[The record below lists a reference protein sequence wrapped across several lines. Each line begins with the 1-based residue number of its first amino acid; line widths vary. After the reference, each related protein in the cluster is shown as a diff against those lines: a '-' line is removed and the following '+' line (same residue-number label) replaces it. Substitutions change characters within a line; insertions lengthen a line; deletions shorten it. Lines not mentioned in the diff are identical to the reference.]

1 MDYSPPP
8 LFKQGASARAKVV
21 FFSLIALILLVAD
34 SRLRSLGAI
43 RQVVGTV
50 LYPLQVVAL
59 LPRDAAYMV
68 GDYFSSLAAMQK
80 ENRNLK
86 EQQVANA
93 HTLQQVQQLS
103 AENTH
108 LRKLLAAN
116 ERQPV
121 KSVMT
126 EILYDARDA
135 FTRKVIVDRGTN
147 HGVVRGQPVID
158 DVGVVGQVTRVF
170 PFTAEVT
177 LLTDKDQAIPVQVVR
192 SGLRSIAYGQGH
204 SGALDLRFMP
214 ANADIQNGDVLVTSG
229 IDGVYPAGLSVA
241 KVTQVDRKSSDAFAR
256 IVCQPLA
263 GIDRNRQL
271 LILLTEATFPPR
283 PAPEDPKKD
292 RAAKKKAE
300 GSGEAGKQ
308 PTTNGAPAPVPAS
321 GAATPAAAVPVN
333 AATGTNA
340 APAAAAEKPAIAAAP
355 AKTMAAPTAP
365 AVKPAMAPANA
376 PAAPAVAP
384 PAAQQKPV
392 TAVAPA
398 SGAVKPVA
406 ATPVQPAAN
415 PAATAPA
422 KPAVTAPV
430 NAAPAASPAPATVPS
445 QGVSP

>member
-1 MDYSPPP
+1 MEYSPPP

-34 SRLRSLGAI
+34 SRLRSLSAI
-43 RQVVGTV
+43 RQVVGTA

-68 GDYFSSLAAMQK
+68 GDYFSSLSAMQK
-80 ENRNLK
+80 ENRGLK
-86 EQQVANA
+86 EQQIANA

-103 AENTH
+103 AENSH
-108 LRKLLAAN
+108 LRKLLSAN
-116 ERQPV
+116 ERLTV

-135 FTRKVIVDRGTN
+135 FTRKIIVDRGTS
-147 HGVVRGQPVID
+147 HGVSPGQPVID

-170 PFTAEVT
+170 PFTSEVT

-204 SGALDLRFMP
+204 SGSLDLRFMP
-214 ANADIQNGDVLVTSG
+214 ANADIQNGDMLITSG

-271 LILLTEATFPPR
+271 LILLTEGTFPPR

-292 RAAKKKAE
+292 RAAKKREAE
-300 GSGEAGKQ
+300 LTKD
-308 PTTNGAPAPVPAS
+308 
-321 GAATPAAAVPVN
+321 AARN
-333 AATGTNA
+333 AAPDAAPSPA
-340 APAAAAEKPAIAAAP
+340 APAAAPATATATPNAAADK
-355 AKTMAAPTAP
+355 AATGATAAPVP
-365 AVKPAMAPANA
+365 
-376 PAAPAVAP
+376 
-384 PAAQQKPV
+384 Q
-392 TAVAPA
+392 
-398 SGAVKPVA
+398 
-406 ATPVQPAAN
+406 
-415 PAATAPA
+415 APA
-422 KPAVTAPV
+422 KPATIAPV
-430 NAAPAASPAPATVPS
+430 KPAQAPAAGTARAQ